1 MSTTEVS
8 GAARVRLEPSLGRVF
23 LPGCRQCGAKH
34 PLVHTPP
41 LSDAGTCP
49 DCGAPTTS
57 AQVLPT
63 VAAHLTNVPW
73 HAAALLRL
81 GRFFHDL
88 SERLR

>member
-1 MSTTEVS
+1 MNIAEVS
-8 GAARVRLEPSLGRVF
+8 GSAQVHLEPALDRVF

-34 PLVHTPP
+34 PLAHTPP
-41 LSDAGTCP
+41 LSNVDACP
-49 DCGAPTTS
+49 DCGALTAP
-57 AQVLPT
+57 AQILPT
-63 VAAHLTNVPW
+63 VTAHLTNVPW